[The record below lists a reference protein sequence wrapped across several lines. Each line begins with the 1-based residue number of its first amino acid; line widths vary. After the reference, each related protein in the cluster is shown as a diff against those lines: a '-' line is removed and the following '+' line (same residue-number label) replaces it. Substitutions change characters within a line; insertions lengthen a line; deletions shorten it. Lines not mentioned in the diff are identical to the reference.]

1 MKSKLQVTKLELKR
15 QRDLLARYN
24 RYLPILKLK
33 KRQLKKEI
41 ERTRARRVALE
52 GRIRE
57 LETQLEPWLATL
69 GENVPFEN
77 WFQVVET
84 RYRVTSLAGIEMPEF
99 VDVTTDEVAY
109 DLYETPLWV
118 DSALMEL
125 KLACR
130 MACEHEALVEQE
142 NRLTRAWRVTSQRVN
157 QFETIRIPEAEANI
171 RRILVALGDR
181 QTAAFGWALLAKRKL
196 EEVEE

>member
-1 MKSKLQVTKLELKR
+1 MKSRLQVTKLELKR

-33 KRQLKKEI
+33 KRQLKQEI
-41 ERTRARRVALE
+41 ERARARRLALE
-52 GRIRE
+52 GRIQE
-57 LETQLEPWLATL
+57 LETRLEPWVATL
-69 GENVPFEN
+69 GESVPFED
-77 WFQVVET
+77 WLEVVDTEFE
-84 RYRVTSLAGIEMPEF
+84 VTSLAGIELPEF
-99 VDVTTDEVAY
+99 VDVRIEEVAY

-130 MACEHEALVEQE
+130 LASEREALVEQE
-142 NRLTRAWRVTSQRVN
+142 TRLTRAWRVTSQRVN

-171 RRILVALGDR
+171 RRILVVLGDR

-196 EEVEE
+196 EALEE